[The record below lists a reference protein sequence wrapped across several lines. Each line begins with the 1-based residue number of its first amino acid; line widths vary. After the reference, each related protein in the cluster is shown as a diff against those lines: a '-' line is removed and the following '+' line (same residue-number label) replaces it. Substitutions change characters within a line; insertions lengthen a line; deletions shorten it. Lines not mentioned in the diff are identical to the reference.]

1 MKSILIIGMGKFGHH
16 LCRNLIELNNDEIMI
31 VDQSEAVMED
41 MIPYVT
47 NARIGDCTK
56 EEVLRSLGVQN
67 FDVCFVCIGAH
78 FQSNLEITSLLKDLG
93 AKYVV
98 SKTNREVH
106 AKFLL
111 RNGADEII
119 YPDKDVSEKA
129 AIKFSDN
136 HIFDY
141 IEVSDGYAIYEI
153 PSLPEWIGQSI
164 AQVNVRAKHN
174 INILGI
180 KNQSGSDFM
189 PSPDHV
195 FTKEEHLLVLSEK
208 NELNKLLKRF

>member
-1 MKSILIIGMGKFGHH
+1 MKSFLVIGLGRFGIH
-16 LCRNLIELNNDEIMI
+16 LTHKLMELGNEVMV
-31 VDQSEAVMED
+31 VDQDEERVAKLAPVA
-41 MIPYVT
+41 T
-47 NARIGDCTK
+47 AACAGDCQD
-56 EEVLRSLGVQN
+56 EQVLASLGVRN

-195 FTKEEHLLVLSEK
+195 FTKEEHLLVLAEK

>member
-1 MKSILIIGMGKFGHH
+1 M
-16 LCRNLIELNNDEIMI
+16 
-31 VDQSEAVMED
+31 
-41 MIPYVT
+41 
-47 NARIGDCTK
+47 
-56 EEVLRSLGVQN
+56 
-67 FDVCFVCIGAH
+67 
-78 FQSNLEITSLLKDLG
+78 LKDLG

-195 FTKEEHLLVLSEK
+195 FTKEEHLLVLAEK